1 VRHTQFSITALLET
15 TSTHADLAVCW
26 ASVVVIYLCDVW
38 INHPRGRWRAH
49 HGAGRVACSRC
60 KRAERYNLD
69 TLITRHGEGFGIPK
83 LLRLLSKDCV
93 KSASVSAYDLCGVHC
108 PELPAFFLSTTV
120 CRATE

>member
-1 VRHTQFSITALLET
+1 MSGSITLGDVGEHT
-15 TSTHADLAVCW
+15 TVLA
-26 ASVVVIYLCDVW
+26 
-38 INHPRGRWRAH
+38 
-49 HGAGRVACSRC
+49 VACSRC
-60 KRAERYNLD
+60 SARRYNLD